1 MRARTRG
8 VLMVMAIGD
17 AFHCSSLLLND
28 PLPDRALPRVYLS
41 TKSEG
46 RDLALRQR
54 VVDSA
59 QVRFP

>member
-1 MRARTRG
+1 
-8 VLMVMAIGD
+8 MVMAIGD